1 MVVHIGY
8 LTLWFHTVYLRLFL
22 VKGPG
27 TFVPS
32 AAMKV
37 LTQYNWVEKT
47 ICKHLC
53 WHPFFFFRVI
63 IIFFFWGFQM
73 LEKPVGVFNC
83 LAFIWN
89 RPQSQNF
96 KAKPIMLRSKVAP
109 PFQRDKYQPM
119 SWQSN
124 CWNVIIPQQTR
135 GNCRH
140 LSYQKLSS
148 GSSSSRPT
156 LAGRVRCHPT
166 SGAQQLRDPSSRVP
180 ARVQIG
186 P

>member
-1 MVVHIGY
+1 M
-8 LTLWFHTVYLRLFL
+8 YLRLFL

-37 LTQYNWVEKT
+37 LTQSNWVEKT

-53 WHPFFFFRVI
+53 WHPFFFSCYYF
-63 IIFFFWGFQM
+63 IFFGFQM
-73 LEKPVGVFNC
+73 LEKPVGVFIF
-83 LAFIWN
+83 LAFIRN
-89 RPQSQNF
+89 RPQSRNF
-96 KAKPIMLRSKVAP
+96 KAKPIMLRSKVGP
-109 PFQRDKYQPM
+109 PLQRDKYQPI

-124 CWNVIIPQQTR
+124 CWNVIIPQKTR

-166 SGAQQLRDPSSRVP
+166 SVAQQLRDPSSRVP
-180 ARVQIG
+180 ARVRIG